1 MDPSLA
7 DIISQAI
14 SKARSD
20 GLDTGG
26 QAQAAQDSL
35 CDLMPS
41 LDPSIA
47 QLIVEQICP
56 LIQATA

>member
-20 GLDTGG
+20 GLDSGE

-47 QLIVEQICP
+47 QLIIEQLCP
-56 LIQATA
+56 LMQATA